1 MLAKMINDI
10 GTIRR
15 AAVMKGNS
23 MEPLINKP
31 QTERGKKTLNS
42 IVNAAIQVFYE
53 KGYHSASIN
62 DITRLAGV
70 ATGTFYIYFDGKYN
84 LYKYLLLSCS
94 RMIRKHLT
102 QSIKSC
108 PTRRE
113 KERVGLKCWMEFVL
127 EHPYIYPIIW
137 ESMYIDRQLFD
148 DYYITFCEA
157 YRKGLQEA
165 EDSGEVAE
173 IDTEVL
179 AYSLMGV
186 SNFIGLN
193 WGLFREKTTEA
204 EIERV
209 VEEFMKIL
217 DNGIFARES
226 EKEEMVKEQSEKE
239 NESMKFF
246 FPLNFDD
253 DLL

>member
-1 MLAKMINDI
+1 MQEE
-10 GTIRR
+10 GTISRNK
-15 AAVMKGNS
+15 AIKKGNA

-84 LYKYLLLSCS
+84 LYKYLLLSIS
-94 RMIRKHLT
+94 RMIRNYLT
-102 QSIKSC
+102 QSIKSY

-113 KERVGLKCWMEFVL
+113 KERVGLRCWMEFVL
-127 EHPYIYPIIW
+127 KHPYIYPIIW

-165 EDSGEVAE
+165 EDNGEVAD

-209 VEEFMKIL
+209 VDEFMKIL
-217 DNGIFARES
+217 DNGIFVAES
-226 EKEEMVKEQSEKE
+226 EKEEAVKEESTKE
-239 NESMKFF
+239 NESLKFF
-246 FPLNFDD
+246 FPLNLDE
-253 DLL
+253 DLP

>member
-1 MLAKMINDI
+1 MLYKER
-10 GTIRR
+10 T
-15 AAVMKGNS
+15 V

-31 QTERGKKTLNS
+31 QTERGKRTLNS
-42 IVNAAIQVFYE
+42 IVNAAVQVFYE
-53 KGYHSASIN
+53 KGYHNASIN

-102 QSIKSC
+102 KSIRGCK
-108 PTRRE
+108 TRRE
-113 KERVGLKCWMEFVL
+113 AERMGLKCWMEFVL
-127 EHPYIYPIIW
+127 KNQYIYPIIW

-157 YRKGLQEA
+157 YSKGLKKA
-165 EDSGEVAE
+165 EDDGEVAP

-179 AYSLMGV
+179 AYALMGI

-193 WGLFREKTTEA
+193 WGLFRTNTSDA
-204 EIERV
+204 EVDRV
-209 VEEFMKIL
+209 VDEYMKIL
-217 DNGIFARES
+217 DNGIFSAGEGKAAGKTNTSAKNDRGS
-226 EKEEMVKEQSEKE
+226 KQ
-239 NESMKFF
+239 KFF
-246 FPLNFDD
+246 FPLDFDD
-253 DLL
+253 DM

>member
-1 MLAKMINDI
+1 MQEE
-10 GTIRR
+10 GTISRNK
-15 AAVMKGNS
+15 AIKKGNA

-84 LYKYLLLSCS
+84 LYKYLLLSIS
-94 RMIRKHLT
+94 RMIRNHLT
-102 QSIKSC
+102 QSIKSY

-113 KERVGLKCWMEFVL
+113 KERVGLRCWMEFVL
-127 EHPYIYPIIW
+127 KHPYIYPIIW
-137 ESMYIDRQLFD
+137 ESMYIDRQLLD

-165 EDSGEVAE
+165 EDNGEVAD

-209 VEEFMKIL
+209 VDEFMKIL
-217 DNGIFARES
+217 DNGIFVAES
-226 EKEEMVKEQSEKE
+226 EKEEAVKEESTKE
-239 NESMKFF
+239 NESLKFF
-246 FPLNFDD
+246 FPLNLDE
-253 DLL
+253 DLP